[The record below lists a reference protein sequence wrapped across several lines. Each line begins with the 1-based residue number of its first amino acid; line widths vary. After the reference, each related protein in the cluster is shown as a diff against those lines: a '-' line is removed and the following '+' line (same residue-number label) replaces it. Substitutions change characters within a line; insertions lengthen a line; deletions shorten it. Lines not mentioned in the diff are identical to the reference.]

1 MHDVVPAAETRT
13 APARV
18 RERLPAIDR
27 LRGLVIVLMALDHV
41 RDYFMSQAI
50 SPTDLT
56 TTTPA
61 LFATRWITHYCAP
74 IFIFLAGTSAW
85 LMSKR
90 MPGPA
95 LRQFLWTRGLWLVV
109 LEFTVV
115 LFMWSFNFEYKLGIV
130 MQVIWATG
138 ISMIMLA
145 PLTLLPVQA
154 VAGFAVVMIAG
165 HNLLD
170 PIAPDHFSGA
180 WVTVWKVL
188 HVEGETPL
196 GVVVYPLVPWIG
208 VMAGGYAFG
217 ALYAQPA
224 LRVRACWTLGIALT
238 LGFLVLRA
246 LNGYGDPR
254 PWSSQPEPLFTVLSF
269 LNVTKYPPS
278 LSYVCMTLG
287 PGLLVLRAL
296 ELGSG
301 WFLNALQ
308 TFGRVPLFAY
318 VVHLGILHLLAGLT
332 ALAMGFGTT
341 VLTELFLFFPKG
353 WGVGLGSVYVA
364 WLVVLA
370 VLYPLSRWFAALKQ
384 RRTELWLSYL

>member
-1 MHDVVPAAETRT
+1 MNDVVPAAESRV
-13 APARV
+13 APKSA

-50 SPTDLT
+50 SPTDLAK
-56 TTTPA
+56 TTPA

-74 IFIFLAGTSAW
+74 IFIFLAGMSAQ
-85 LMSKR
+85 LMAKR
-90 MPGPA
+90 RPGPA
-95 LRQFLWTRGLWLVV
+95 LRKFLWTRGVWLVV

-115 LFMWSFNFEYKLGIV
+115 LFVWSFNFEYRVGLV

-138 ISMIMLA
+138 VSMIVLA
-145 PLTLLPVQA
+145 PLTLLPLSLI
-154 VAGFAVVMIAG
+154 AGFAILMIAG

-170 PIAPDHFSGA
+170 SIAPDRFSGA
-180 WVTVWKVL
+180 WATLWKIL
-188 HVEGETPL
+188 HVEGQTPF
-196 GVVVYPLVPWIG
+196 GVVAYPLIPWIG

-224 LRVRACWTLGIALT
+224 LRARACWGLGISLT
-238 LGFLVLRA
+238 VAFVALRA

-254 PWSSQPEPLFTVLSF
+254 PWSSQPHPLFTVLSF

-278 LSYVCMTLG
+278 LLYLCMTLG
-287 PGLLVLRAL
+287 PGLLLLRAL
-296 ELGSG
+296 EFGSG
-301 WFLNALQ
+301 CLLGALQ
-308 TFGRVPLFAY
+308 TLGRVPLFAY
-318 VVHLGILHLLAGLT
+318 VVHLAILHLLAGIT
-332 ALAMGFGTT
+332 ALALGFGTT
-341 VLTELFLFFPKG
+341 VLTQLFLFFPKG
-353 WGVGLGSVYVA
+353 WGFGLGGVYVA

-384 RRTELWLSYL
+384 RRTEAWLSYL